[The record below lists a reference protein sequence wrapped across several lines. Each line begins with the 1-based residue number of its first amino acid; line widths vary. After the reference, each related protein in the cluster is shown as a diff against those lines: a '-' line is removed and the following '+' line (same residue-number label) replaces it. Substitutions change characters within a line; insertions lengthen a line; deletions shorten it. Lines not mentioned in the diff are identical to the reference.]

1 MNHRK
6 FLVNSGF
13 VGAGLLGA
21 GKPRQVCS
29 LMDPGRIPNRISIWR
44 TNPWHSLCPHC
55 RTRSTR

>member
-13 VGAGLLGA
+13 VGAGLLGTGKTAPSLLPA
-21 GKPRQVCS
+21 GPRS
-29 LMDPGRIPNRISIWR
+29 DSKSHLNMEEK
-44 TNPWHSLCPHC
+44 PWHSLCPHC